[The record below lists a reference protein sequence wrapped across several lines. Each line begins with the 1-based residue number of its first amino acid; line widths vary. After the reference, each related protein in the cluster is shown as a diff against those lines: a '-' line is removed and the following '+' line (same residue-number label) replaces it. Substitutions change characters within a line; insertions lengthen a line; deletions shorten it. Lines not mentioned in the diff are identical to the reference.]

1 MGPNLRQVVG
11 DKLADCALEQRAV
24 LLEVEHG
31 VADLV
36 PLQHEALGVQLILS
50 HLRSSLIKRKSQIE
64 RKK

>member
-24 LLEVEHG
+24 LFEVEHG

-36 PLQHEALGVQLILS
+36 ALQNVTLGVQLILS
-50 HLRSSLIKRKSQIE
+50 HLRSSY
-64 RKK
+64 